1 MTAQPRIE
9 VELRGGFKV
18 ISSFLSDSNE
28 MQNCKTAELQ
38 NYQLTTTNYQLNILI
53 LFHKRNKMEYYFS
66 KIVPANFADAIEL
79 TKKAL
84 AAEGFGV
91 ISEIDMQGKL
101 KEKLG
106 VDYKKYT
113 ILGACNPS
121 FAYKALQVE
130 ERIGTML
137 PCNVV
142 VIDREDGTTE
152 VAAVHPVA
160 SMTAI
165 QNTGLQTIAKEV
177 TDKLEKVINS
187 L

>member
-1 MTAQPRIE
+1 
-9 VELRGGFKV
+9 
-18 ISSFLSDSNE
+18 
-28 MQNCKTAELQ
+28 
-38 NYQLTTTNYQLNILI
+38 
-53 LFHKRNKMEYYFS
+53 MEYFFS
-66 KIVPANFADAIEL
+66 KIVPANFADAIDL

-84 AAEGFGV
+84 ATEGFGV

-121 FAYKALQVE
+121 FAYKSLQLE
-130 ERIGTML
+130 EKIGTML

-152 VAAVHPVA
+152 VAAIHPVA
-160 SMTAI
+160 SMMAI
-165 QNTGLQTIAKEV
+165 RNNDLQSIAKEV
-177 TDKLEKVINS
+177 TEKLQKAINAI
-187 L
+187 

>member
-1 MTAQPRIE
+1 
-9 VELRGGFKV
+9 
-18 ISSFLSDSNE
+18 
-28 MQNCKTAELQ
+28 
-38 NYQLTTTNYQLNILI
+38 
-53 LFHKRNKMEYYFS
+53 MEYYFS
-66 KIVPANFADAIEL
+66 KIVPAKFADAIEL

-121 FAYKALQVE
+121 YAYKALQIE

-142 VIDREDGTTE
+142 VIDRGDGNTE
-152 VAAVHPVA
+152 VAAIHPVA
-160 SMTAI
+160 SMMAI
-165 QNTGLQTIAKEV
+165 QNDGLQSIAREV
-177 TDKLEKVINS
+177 TDRLEKVINAI
-187 L
+187 

>member
-1 MTAQPRIE
+1 MDNSYNVIAMHYQPTT
-9 VELRGGFKV
+9 VNCQL
-18 ISSFLSDSNE
+18 IS
-28 MQNCKTAELQ
+28 
-38 NYQLTTTNYQLNILI
+38 LI
-53 LFHKRNKMEYYFS
+53 LFPKQNNMEYYFS
-66 KIVPANFADAIEL
+66 KIVPANFADAIDL

-84 AAEGFGV
+84 AAEGFGI

-113 ILGACNPS
+113 ILGACNPA
-121 FAYKALQVE
+121 FAYKALQLE

-142 VIDREDGTTE
+142 IIDREDGTTE

-160 SMTAI
+160 SMMAV
-165 QNTGLQTIAKEV
+165 QNSGLQSLAEEV
-177 TDKLEKVINS
+177 TEKLKKVINA

>member
-1 MTAQPRIE
+1 
-9 VELRGGFKV
+9 
-18 ISSFLSDSNE
+18 
-28 MQNCKTAELQ
+28 
-38 NYQLTTTNYQLNILI
+38 
-53 LFHKRNKMEYYFS
+53 MEYYFS
-66 KIVPANFADAIEL
+66 KIVPANFADTIEL

-84 AAEGFGV
+84 AVEGFGV

-106 VDYKKYT
+106 VSFKKYT

-121 FAYKALQVE
+121 YAYKALQLE

-142 VIDREDGTTE
+142 IIDREDGSTE
-152 VAAVHPVA
+152 VTAVHPIA
-160 SMTAI
+160 SMMAV
-165 QNTGLQTIAKEV
+165 QNTGLLSVAREV
-177 TDKLEKVINS
+177 TDKLERVIKQ

>member
-1 MTAQPRIE
+1 
-9 VELRGGFKV
+9 
-18 ISSFLSDSNE
+18 
-28 MQNCKTAELQ
+28 
-38 NYQLTTTNYQLNILI
+38 
-53 LFHKRNKMEYYFS
+53 MEYYFS
-66 KIVPANFADAIEL
+66 KILQVNFTDTIEL

-84 AAEGFGV
+84 SAEGFGV

-121 FAYKALQVE
+121 YAYKALQIE

-142 VIDREDGTTE
+142 VIDHGDGTTE

-160 SMTAI
+160 SMMAI
-165 QNTGLQTIAKEV
+165 QNAGLQSIAKEV
-177 TDKLEKVINS
+177 TDKLEKVIRA

>member
-1 MTAQPRIE
+1 
-9 VELRGGFKV
+9 
-18 ISSFLSDSNE
+18 
-28 MQNCKTAELQ
+28 
-38 NYQLTTTNYQLNILI
+38 
-53 LFHKRNKMEYYFS
+53 LFHKQKIMEYYFS
-66 KIVPANFADAIEL
+66 KIVPAEFAEAIDL

-84 AAEGFGV
+84 ATEGFGV
-91 ISEIDMQGKL
+91 ISEIDMQGKF

-121 FAYKALQVE
+121 YAYKALQIE

-142 VIDREDGTTE
+142 VIDRGDGTTE

-160 SMTAI
+160 SMMAI
-165 QNTGLQTIAKEV
+165 QNASLQSIAKEV
-177 TDKLEKVINS
+177 TDKLEKVIKA

>member
-1 MTAQPRIE
+1 
-9 VELRGGFKV
+9 
-18 ISSFLSDSNE
+18 
-28 MQNCKTAELQ
+28 
-38 NYQLTTTNYQLNILI
+38 
-53 LFHKRNKMEYYFS
+53 LFPKRNNMEYFFS
-66 KIVPANFADAIEL
+66 KIVPAKFAETIEF

-84 AAEGFGV
+84 AAEGFGI

-121 FAYKALQVE
+121 FAYKSLQLE
-130 ERIGTML
+130 EKIGTML

-152 VAAVHPVA
+152 VAAINPVA
-160 SMTAI
+160 SMMAV
-165 QNTGLQTIAKEV
+165 QNTGLQSIAKEV
-177 TDKLEKVINS
+177 TEKLLNVINA

>member
-1 MTAQPRIE
+1 
-9 VELRGGFKV
+9 
-18 ISSFLSDSNE
+18 
-28 MQNCKTAELQ
+28 
-38 NYQLTTTNYQLNILI
+38 
-53 LFHKRNKMEYYFS
+53 MEYFFS
-66 KIVPANFADAIEL
+66 KIIPAEFAEAIEL

-84 AAEGFGV
+84 ASEGFGV

-121 FAYKALQVE
+121 YAYKALQIE

-142 VIDREDGTTE
+142 VIDRGDGTTE
-152 VAAVHPVA
+152 VAAVHPIA
-160 SMTAI
+160 SMMAI
-165 QNTGLQTIAKEV
+165 QNTALQPIAREV
-177 TDKLEKVINS
+177 TDKLEKVIKA